1 MKASNKRNIALLW
14 TGIGAATAGIVAVVT
29 ILRLRE
35 HNHNEAIQR
44 DRDINAVIE
53 DCYRKISEIEEHLPV
68 ITQTITKNN
77 RTRRNSETGL
87 PTVANN

>member
-1 MKASNKRNIALLW
+1 MTESNKRNNALLW

-35 HNHNEAIQR
+35 QNHNETAQR

-53 DCYRKISEIEEHLPV
+53 DCYRKISEIEEHLPK
-68 ITQTITKNN
+68 QTMTN
-77 RTRRNSETGL
+77 RTRRNSETE
-87 PTVANN
+87 TASVANN